1 MVYAN
6 GKKKKTV
13 KGNYTIKMGIIPLR
27 PWPELMP
34 FVNWEVL
41 QNASSSPL
49 SSLQVES
56 IGVMLQT
63 TDIWLSEQVTDG
75 GDVLGG
81 IGISQLESESK
92 LDKWPVSPVSWTQT
106 LKPQPRPE
114 GTMANK
120 GLGAD
125 STIIIPPHNP

>member
-1 MVYAN
+1 MQME
-6 GKKKKTV
+6 KKKKTV
-13 KGNYTIKMGIIPLR
+13 KGNYIIKMGIIPLR

-41 QNASSSPL
+41 QNASPSPL

-63 TDIWLSEQVTDG
+63 TDIWLSEQVTDR

-81 IGISQLESESK
+81 IGISQLESKSK
-92 LDKWPVSPVSWTQT
+92 LGKWPVSPVSWTQT

-125 STIIIPPHNP
+125 STVIIPPHNP